1 MEGSLVAF
9 KVFTNGSTLPASDV
23 NDFLMRQSVM
33 TFADATARSAAIT
46 APTEGMLTYLED
58 SDSYQYWDSSAWVGL
73 VPQSPNAIINGAF
86 DIWQRGTSFTA
97 SPAYTSDRWYFIHP
111 TGATLTRQT
120 SGLEGFN
127 FSCRFQ
133 RDSGNTSTTGR
144 SIRQNLE
151 TIESIPFQNKNVTL
165 SFYAKAGA
173 NYSGASNALVVQL
186 KSGTGTNQNSGS
198 GFTGE
203 VNVINQSVTLNSSWQ
218 RFTLSGLV
226 PASSTQLSPVF
237 IHVPTGT
244 AGANDWFEITGVQL
258 ESGPAATP
266 FRRNANSLQGEL
278 AACQRY
284 YYRTSAASNSTSF
297 TLAQAYSTTN
307 ALAYFSFP
315 VTMRTNPTALEQTGT
330 AANYGLLTANTT
342 SNACTTVPVHDKSS
356 VSGASVVA
364 VSTGLVAGNASHF
377 VSRADGA
384 YLGWS
389 AEL

>member
-23 NDFLMRQSVM
+23 NDFLMRQTVM

-46 APTEGMLTYLED
+46 APTEGMVTYLED
-58 SDSYQYWDSSAWVGL
+58 NNSYQSYDGSAWVGV

-97 SPAYTSDRWYFIHP
+97 VPVYTSDRWYFVHP
-111 TGATLTRQT
+111 TGATLSRQT

-127 FSCRFQ
+127 FSCRVQ
-133 RDSGNTSTTGR
+133 RDSGNSLTTGR

-151 TIESIPFQNKNVTL
+151 TIESIPFQNKNITF

-173 NYSGASNALVVQL
+173 NYSAASNGLVVQV
-186 KSGTGTNQNSGS
+186 KSGTGTNQNSAS

-203 VNVINQSVTLNSSWQ
+203 VNLINQTVTLTTSWQ
-218 RFTLSGLV
+218 RFTVTGTV
-226 PASSTQLSPVF
+226 PSNSTQLSPVF
-237 IHVPTGT
+237 ISVPTGT

-258 ESGPAATP
+258 EAGSVATP
-266 FRRNANSLQGEL
+266 FRRNANSLQDEL

-284 YYRTSAASNSTSF
+284 YWRWS
-297 TLAQAYSTTN
+297 
-307 ALAYFSFP
+307 
-315 VTMRTNPTALEQTGT
+315 NPTAFLTFQPCFASSTSAVPIQVRNPVQMRVAATSIDNAGIQIQRSTDDAQYSNGT
-330 AANYGLLTANTT
+330 WTLNGATPDHSQVVYTHG
-342 SNACTTVPVHDKSS
+342 SS
-356 VSGASVVA
+356 VFTAREQLNFRSSG
-364 VSTGLVAGNASHF
+364 TGGSIAF
-377 VSRADGA
+377 
-384 YLGWS
+384 S